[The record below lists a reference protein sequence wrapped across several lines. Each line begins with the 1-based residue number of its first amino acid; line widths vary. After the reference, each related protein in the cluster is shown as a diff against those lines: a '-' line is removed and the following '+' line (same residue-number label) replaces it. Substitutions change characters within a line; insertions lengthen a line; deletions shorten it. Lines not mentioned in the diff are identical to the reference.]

1 MLHFGV
7 HFTKSLPKVPPR
19 LAKGHCG
26 SSGRAA
32 CPVFRRL
39 STRQLSRQTSL
50 AGLQN
55 AGKWCPRSTICCSTA
70 ACWHDDTQRT
80 PAAKSTPYAKRS
92 VTKPH
97 LSKLIQAHMQRKNVP
112 SYLDEFKSETSE
124 TNFLFFVGLSKIGS
138 PIPSKC
144 AYSKPKNVAKT
155 YRK

>member
-1 MLHFGV
+1 MPTRHRAQKHTSLGLEYE
-7 HFTKSLPKVPPR
+7 KS
-19 LAKGHCG
+19 HCG

-55 AGKWCPRSTICCSTA
+55 AESDVQDLHFLFHGCMLTR
-70 ACWHDDTQRT
+70 WHS
-80 PAAKSTPYAKRS
+80 KGTPYAKRS

-97 LSKLIQAHMQRKNVP
+97 SSKLIQAHMQRKNVP
-112 SYLDEFKSETSE
+112 SHMDELKSHKLQFFKD
-124 TNFLFFVGLSKIGS
+124 LSKIGS

-144 AYSKPKNVAKT
+144 AYSKPKIVAKA
-155 YRK
+155 YHK